1 MVVGLT
7 GGIGSG
13 KTTVLN
19 LFKEHNV
26 AVYIADVEA
35 KQLMNTSTLIKE
47 QLVKEFGLNVY
58 KENKLNRPFLAEI
71 VFKDKNKLKILNSI
85 VHPEVYKHLNN
96 FIKNNSDKD
105 YIVYENAILFENGS
119 DTLCDKI
126 ITVTAPKLIRIQRV
140 LNRDNTTEKEVLQ
153 RIANQWKEEKKLLQ
167 SNYIIENIELMD
179 TQKTVQQI
187 HNFLTQKK

>member
-19 LFKEHNV
+19 LFREHNV

-96 FIKNNSDKD
+96 FIKKNSDKD

-167 SNYIIENIELMD
+167 SNYIIENIELKD

>member
-19 LFKEHNV
+19 LFREHNV

-167 SNYIIENIELMD
+167 SNYIIENIELKD